1 MIIVDTAPAV
11 TLIRDTMPPPLAQ
24 PRVTPAEYLA
34 LERRAR
40 EKSEYVN
47 GRIYAMAGAGRVHN
61 LIAGNV
67 FGELR
72 TMLRGRPCETY
83 MSEMRVKVQHT
94 GMYTY
99 PDVVALCGEPRLE
112 DAELDTLLNPSVIV
126 EVLSPSTESYDRGE
140 KFAHYRRLD
149 TLQEYVLVAQVK
161 PRIEH
166 FRREGDHWV
175 LTEISDADGALT
187 LSSLGCTLALAD
199 IYERVEFPA
208 ADIAR

>member
-1 MIIVDTAPAV
+1 MT
-11 TLIRDTMPPPLAQ
+11 LAQ
-24 PRVTPAEYLA
+24 PIVTPAEYLA
-34 LERRAR
+34 LERSAR

-47 GRIYAMAGAGRVHN
+47 GRIYAMAGTSRVHS
-61 LIAGNV
+61 LIVTNV
-67 FGELR
+67 IRELSNE
-72 TMLRGRPCETY
+72 LRGRPCEIHG
-83 MSEMRVKVQHT
+83 SDMRVKVQHT

-99 PDVVALCGEPRLE
+99 PDVVALCGEAQLE

-149 TLQEYVLVAQVK
+149 TLQEYVLVAQV
-161 PRIEH
+161 RHRVEH

-175 LTEISDADGALT
+175 LTEVSDADGTLT

>member
-1 MIIVDTAPAV
+1 
-11 TLIRDTMPPPLAQ
+11 MPPPLAQ
-24 PRVTPAEYLA
+24 RLITPAEYLA
-34 LERRAR
+34 LERSSR

-47 GRIYAMAGAGRVHN
+47 GRVYAMAGASRVHN
-61 LIAGNV
+61 LVVTNLV
-67 FGELR
+67 RELG
-72 TMLRGRPCETY
+72 TQLRGRPCEVY
-83 MSEMRVKVQHT
+83 ASDMRVKVQRT

-99 PDVVALCGEPRLE
+99 PDVVALCEQPRLE

-149 TLQEYVLVAQVK
+149 SLQEYVLVAQGT

-175 LTEISDADGALT
+175 LTEISGPGGELR
-187 LSSLGCTLALAD
+187 LQSLGCMLRLAD
-199 IYERVEFPA
+199 IYDRVEFPA
-208 ADIAR
+208 DGASPQG